1 MISRGPF
8 WPQTFFEHW
17 NPSPT
22 PTLICGQKSRN
33 HISMGC
39 VISPIMSFSHT
50 ESKSS
55 RSPSPLPLVSKNCH
69 AQVSSAT
76 LKFFHKDQLSLSAN
90 DLHHL
95 CVKRLSL
102 LTLHFH
108 FLSYFLLMKPSL
120 CSVSTHSHPLNSSH
134 TCLSVSLIPHS
145 IFLWLLFIMNVSAG
159 FFVCVTV
166 WCISWTIQ
174 FSLFIVYHTILLLC
188 FLGKSLPFSILPVHC
203 TCNTKAETRETVTL
217 ISFHTIFCFTKKT
230 LIIPAIQQNNLILL
244 IYYLKTWS
252 DISQNN
258 AEWKCISG
266 SS

>member
-55 RSPSPLPLVSKNCH
+55 RSPSPLPLVSKNWH

-134 TCLSVSLIPHS
+134 TSFCFLDSSQHIFVTSLHHECLSR
-145 IFLWLLFIMNVSAG
+145 LFCLCY
-159 FFVCVTV
+159 CVM
-166 WCISWTIQ
+166 
-174 FSLFIVYHTILLLC
+174 H
-188 FLGKSLPFSILPVHC
+188 
-203 TCNTKAETRETVTL
+203 
-217 ISFHTIFCFTKKT
+217 
-230 LIIPAIQQNNLILL
+230 
-244 IYYLKTWS
+244 
-252 DISQNN
+252 
-258 AEWKCISG
+258 
-266 SS
+266 